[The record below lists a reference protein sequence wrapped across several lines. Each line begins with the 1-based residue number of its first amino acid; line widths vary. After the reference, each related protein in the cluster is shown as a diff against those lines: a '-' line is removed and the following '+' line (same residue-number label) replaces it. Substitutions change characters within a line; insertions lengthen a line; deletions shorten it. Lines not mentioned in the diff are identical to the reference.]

1 MWHIGGVGARVV
13 HRHHHRDR
21 RHHHHHHHLRL
32 TAPTFPSPD
41 PKHNGINPNAI
52 CKLLWQKYKLTAA
65 KKRTSIFG

>member
-1 MWHIGGVGARVV
+1 MKHSAQPSTTPPPPPHPLSSRYPRHIGGV
-13 HRHHHRDR
+13 
-21 RHHHHHHHLRL
+21 
-32 TAPTFPSPD
+32 D